1 MVLAPT
7 VAIPVSPARTTTP
20 PSDLSNST
28 LSNST
33 LSNSTLSI
41 STRTVELT
49 KRHLSRGR
57 AKLGDMFGGHV
68 EVEANGAWLT
78 TSSGER
84 FLNAGGYGVLI
95 LGSRHPVVE
104 AAVIDQIRRRPIAS
118 RLFLD
123 QEAALSAEALA
134 RRTPPGLEHVHWV
147 GSGAEATETAI
158 KMARSQGRTQLIS
171 TIGGYHGKTMG
182 ALSVTGN
189 DLYQAPFQPLLP
201 AVSFVPYG
209 DAAALEAELA
219 RHGDRACLI
228 VEPIQGE
235 AGVRVPPPGYLKRAE
250 ELCRTTGAFFVVDEI
265 LTGLGRLGSW
275 WGCDGE
281 DVRPDVM
288 LVGKGLSG
296 GIVPVAAA
304 VATEQAYA
312 AFNRDPFIHTSTFA
326 GSPIAMAAARA
337 AVETIDAE
345 GIVDRARGIGER
357 LGQSLHRSVADQA
370 PHLVRE
376 VRGRGLLWGIEF
388 AGPGLAG
395 EMLLELIARNVVVNH
410 SLNAHA
416 VLRLT
421 PPAVMTEGDLDHLE
435 SALTGAL
442 RAVATRYPSVD
453 S

>member
-1 MVLAPT
+1 MTLTPT
-7 VAIPVSPARTTTP
+7 VADPAATARLTTP
-20 PSDLSNST
+20 LPDLSTSA
-28 LSNST
+28 
-33 LSNSTLSI
+33 
-41 STRTVELT
+41 RTVELT

-57 AKLGDMFGGHV
+57 ATLGDMFGGHV
-68 EVEANGAWLT
+68 EVEAQGVWLT

-123 QEAALSAEALA
+123 EVAALSAEALA

-158 KMARSQGRTQLIS
+158 KMARSQGRTHLVS

-189 DLYQAPFQPLLP
+189 ELYQAPFQPLLP
-201 AVSFVPYG
+201 NVSLVRYG
-209 DAAALEAELA
+209 DTDALEAELA
-219 RHGDRACLI
+219 IHGNRACLI

-235 AGVRVPPPGYLKRAE
+235 AGVVVPPPGYLKRAE
-250 ELCRTTGAFFVVDEI
+250 ELCRATGAFFVVDEI

-275 WGCDGE
+275 WGCDAE

-304 VATEQAYA
+304 VATEQAYS

-337 AVETIDAE
+337 AIETIDAE
-345 GIVDRARGIGER
+345 GIVQRARTIGAR
-357 LGQSLHRSVADQA
+357 LGQSLHESVAEHA

-376 VRGRGLLWGIEF
+376 VRGRGLLWGIDF
-388 AGPGLAG
+388 AGAGLAG
-395 EMLLELIARNVVVNH
+395 EMLLELIERGVVVNH
-410 SLNAHA
+410 SLNAHS

-421 PPAVMTEGDLDHLE
+421 PPAVLTDGDLDYLE
-435 SALTGAL
+435 SAIAGSL
-442 RAVATRYPSVD
+442 RAVAARYPTAHQLGAR
-453 S
+453 